1 MLGATYFCEVFTWG
15 GSCKECKGECGVT
28 EHVLEAFYWD
38 SETVNEKRTYEG
50 LKKKYEKASKKAMSI
65 EDIIKQMK
73 LEYRQLEE
81 EVVRLMERSAQ
92 CLNTLKEI
100 ALKPDPLSMPEYI
113 DLLIEA
119 EKSEAKPGY
128 LERIN
133 KLMELKK
140 KAITTGKVASG
151 ATVVAMWGQDSPAA
165 STSPS
170 AKGTGSIQ

>member
-1 MLGATYFCEVFTWG
+1 M
-15 GSCKECKGECGVT
+15 K

-81 EVVRLMERSAQ
+81 EVVRLMECSAQ

-100 ALKPDPLSMPEYI
+100 ALRPDPISTPEYI
-113 DLLIEA
+113 DMLIEG

-128 LERIN
+128 LKRIN
-133 KLMELKK
+133 KLQDLKK
-140 KAITTGKVASG
+140 KAITIGEVASG
-151 ATVVAMWGQDSPAA
+151 ATVDSILRPDSPVV
-165 STSPS
+165 S
-170 AKGTGSIQ
+170 ANPPEKK